1 MISTHHSQFPTQ
13 LLTIHNSPLTTMRNL
28 LIFITKYN
36 AFFLFLIFEVSSL
49 LIYIKYNS
57 FQKATFINSS
67 NEVTGNLYA
76 RISEFNGYLSL
87 KDVNDSLARE
97 NARLRSQLKSSFYA
111 DTVTKHKVTDT
122 VYKQQYEYIV
132 AKVINNSVNRSNNY
146 ITINRGSNQG
156 IAKGMGVICGLG
168 IVGKVVYASAH
179 FAVVQSLL
187 HKDSQFSAMLA
198 GNKEI
203 GSIEWGDDLD
213 PHKGLLKDVS
223 NNALPKLGELV
234 VTSGYSLFPEGIPI
248 GKISSLHTKAGG
260 SFLNMEVTLA
270 VDFSKL
276 QYVNVVDNKFAK
288 EQEGLEAQQKK
299 DE

>member
-1 MISTHHSQFPTQ
+1 
-13 LLTIHNSPLTTMRNL
+13 MRNL
-28 LIFITKYN
+28 WIFISKYN

-49 LIYIKYNS
+49 IIYIKYNS
-57 FQKATFINSS
+57 FQKAVFINSS

-76 RISEFNGYLSL
+76 RVNEFYRYLSL

-97 NARLRSQLKSSFYA
+97 NARLRNQLKSSFYV
-111 DTVTKHKVTDT
+111 DTVTRHKVTDT

-146 ITINRGSNQG
+146 LTINCGGKQG
-156 IAKGMGVICGLG
+156 IAKGMGVMCDKG
-168 IVGKVVYASAH
+168 IVGKVVYVSDH

-198 GNKEI
+198 NNKEI
-203 GSIEWGDDLD
+203 GYVAWGDDMD
-213 PHKGLLKDVS
+213 PHKGVLKDVS

-248 GKISSLHTKAGG
+248 GKISNLHTKAGG
-260 SFLNMEVTLA
+260 LLLNMELTLA

>member
-1 MISTHHSQFPTQ
+1 
-13 LLTIHNSPLTTMRNL
+13 MRNL
-28 LIFITKYN
+28 WIFISKYN

-67 NEVTGNLYA
+67 NEITGGLYA
-76 RISEFNGYLSL
+76 RIGEFYGYLSL

-97 NARLRSQLKSSFYA
+97 NTRLRNQLKSSFYV
-111 DTVTKHKVTDT
+111 DTIGRHKVTDT
-122 VYKQQYEYIV
+122 TYKQQYEYIV

-146 ITINRGSNQG
+146 LTINKGSNQG
-156 IAKGMGVICGLG
+156 IAKGMGVISELG
-168 IVGKVVYASAH
+168 VVGKVVYVSAH
-179 FAVVQSLL
+179 FSLIQSLL

-198 GNKEI
+198 KNKEI
-203 GSIEWGDDLD
+203 GYIEWGDDMD

-223 NNALPKLGELV
+223 NNAQPQLGEQV

-248 GKISSLHTKAGG
+248 GKISNLHTKKGG
-260 SFLNMEVTLA
+260 FSLNMEVALA

-276 QYVNVVDNKFAK
+276 QYVDVVDNKFST
-288 EQEGLEAQQKK
+288 EQTGLEAQKKK